1 MEMFS
6 INEYT
11 SRRSDVLGLNGIVA
25 TSNPLAAN
33 AGLDILKKGGNC
45 VDAAVC
51 AASVLNVVEP
61 MSTGIGGDVFALIY
75 DKSSS
80 SVKALNG
87 SGRSGRNSTIEDFAK
102 FGLDH
107 IPLQGEFSGMS
118 VSVPGAVDAW
128 QELVDKFG
136 KFSLDTVL
144 LPAID
149 IANKGFGVSE
159 ITAHLWKISENKL
172 SINNNCD
179 FLINNKSPKFGDRFS
194 NPNLANIL
202 KGISDNGKSYFYQ
215 GEVPN
220 KISDYIKQF
229 HGWLSEEDF
238 LNHESEWVEP
248 ITSNYRGYD
257 VWECP
262 PNGQGIAALIALNIF
277 ENFDQFDSELM
288 KVHYQIES
296 MKIAFRDA
304 LWYVA
309 DPDKFKVPIDHLLSK
324 EYAKKRFNEINSSKS
339 NYGYRKGNFKQQ
351 GDTVYISVIDGE
363 GNACSLINSLY
374 QGFGAGLVVPE
385 TGIALQNRGA
395 LFSLNQDHPNI
406 FEPLKRPFNTIIPAM
421 ITKESKLVSSMGVM
435 GGFQQPQ
442 GHMQVISNM
451 VDYDMSPQSALD
463 NKRFSVSIEEDLVYL
478 ENSFPNEVIQELR
491 GRGHN
496 VDIKSGY
503 ERGLFGGGQI
513 INNYKNNVLIGG
525 SDSRKDGQ
533 AVSY

>member
-6 INEYT
+6 RNEFT

-25 TSNPLAAN
+25 TSNPIAAN

-75 DKSSS
+75 DKDSS

-87 SGRSGRNSTIEDFAK
+87 SGRSGKNSKIEDFTE
-102 FGLDH
+102 FGFKE
-107 IPLQGEFSGMS
+107 IPTEGKFSGMS

-128 QELVDKFG
+128 QELLDKFG
-136 KFSLDTVL
+136 NFSLDSVL

-159 ITAHLWKISENKL
+159 ITANLWNSSQSKL
-172 SINNNCD
+172 SINDNCD
-179 FLINNKSPKFGDRFS
+179 FLINNKSPKFGDFFA
-194 NPNLANIL
+194 NPNLANVL
-202 KGISDNGKSYFYQ
+202 KGISENGKSYFYQ
-215 GEVPN
+215 GDISN
-220 KISDYIKQF
+220 RISDYVKRF

-238 LNHESEWVEP
+238 AGHESEWIEP

-257 VWECP
+257 IWECP

-277 ENFDQFDSELM
+277 ENFDQFDSESDKL
-288 KVHYQIES
+288 HYQIES
-296 MKIAFRDA
+296 MKIAFEDA

-309 DPDKFKVPIDHLLSK
+309 DPAKVKVPVEQLLSK
-324 EYAKKRFNEINSSKS
+324 EYAKERFKEIDDSRS
-339 NYGYRKGNFKQQ
+339 NYHYKKGNFKHQ
-351 GDTVYISVIDGE
+351 GDTVYISVIDGD

-374 QGFGAGLVVPE
+374 QGFGTGLVVPE

-395 LFSLNQDHPNI
+395 LFSLNIDHPNI

-421 ITKESKLVSSMGVM
+421 ITKHDQLVSSMGVM
-435 GGFQQPQ
+435 GGFQQAQ
-442 GHMQVISNM
+442 GHLQVISNM
-451 VDYDMSPQSALD
+451 IDYRMSPQSALD
-463 NKRFSVSIEEDLVYL
+463 SHRFSVSIEEDLVYL
-478 ENSFPNEVIQELR
+478 ENSFPEQVILELKNKV
-491 GRGHN
+491 HN
-496 VDIKSGY
+496 IDLKDGY

-513 INNYKNNVLIGG
+513 INRNENGILIGG
-525 SDSRKDGQ
+525 SDPRKDGQ

>member
-1 MEMFS
+1 MKIFS
-6 INEYT
+6 TNEYT

-75 DKSSS
+75 DKSSA

-87 SGRSGRNSTIEDFAK
+87 SGRSARNSMIEDFSK
-102 FGLDH
+102 FRLDH
-107 IPLQGEFSGMS
+107 IPLEGKFSGMS

-128 QELVDKFG
+128 QELLEKFG
-136 KFSLDTVL
+136 KFSLDSVL
-144 LPAID
+144 MPSID
-149 IANKGFGVSE
+149 FANQGFGVSE
-159 ITAHLWKISENKL
+159 ITANMWKLNQNKL
-172 SINNNCD
+172 SINKNCD
-179 FLINNKSPKFGDRFS
+179 FLVKNKSPKFGDKFS
-194 NPNLANIL
+194 NPNLARIL
-202 KGISDNGKSYFYQ
+202 KGISENGKSYFYQ

-220 KISDYIKQF
+220 KISDYVKKF
-229 HGWLSEEDF
+229 HGWLTEEDF
-238 LNHESEWVEP
+238 LSHESEWVDP
-248 ITSNYRGYD
+248 ISANYRGYD

-277 ENFDQFDSELM
+277 ENFDQLESETL
-288 KVHYQIES
+288 KIHYQIES
-296 MKIAFRDA
+296 MKIAFQDA

-309 DPDKFKVPIDHLLSK
+309 DPDKVNVPVEQLLSK
-324 EYAKKRFNEINSSKS
+324 EYAKKRFTEIDASKS
-339 NYGYRKGNFKQQ
+339 NYGYSKGNFKQQ
-351 GDTVYISVIDGE
+351 GDTVYISVVDGE

-374 QGFGAGLVVPE
+374 QGFGSGLVVPG

-395 LFSLNQDHPNI
+395 LFSLNQDHPNT
-406 FEPLKRPFNTIIPAM
+406 FKPLKRPFNTIIPAM
-421 ITKESKLVSSMGVM
+421 ITKSSDLVSSMGVM

-451 VDYDMSPQSALD
+451 IDCNMSPQSALD
-463 NKRFSVSIEEDLVYL
+463 SNRFSVSIEKDLVYL
-478 ENSFPNEVIQELR
+478 ENSFSNEIVSGLR
-491 GRGHN
+491 HKGHN
-496 VDIKSGY
+496 IDIKKGY

-513 INNYKNNVLIGG
+513 INKYKNGMLLGG
-525 SDSRKDGQ
+525 SDPRKDGQ
-533 AVSY
+533 ALSF

>member
-1 MEMFS
+1 MEKFS
-6 INEYT
+6 RNEFT

-25 TSNPLAAN
+25 TSNPIAAN

-75 DKSSS
+75 DKNTS

-87 SGRSGRNSTIEDFAK
+87 SGRSGRDSMIEDFSRLG
-102 FGLDH
+102 FQE
-107 IPLQGEFSGMS
+107 IPTEGQFSGMS

-128 QELVDKFG
+128 QELLDKFG
-136 KFSLDTVL
+136 NFSLDSIL

-149 IANKGFGVSE
+149 IANRGFGVSE
-159 ITAHLWKISENKL
+159 ITANLWLLSEGKL

-179 FLINNKSPKFGDRFS
+179 FLINNKSPKFGDLFS
-194 NPNLANIL
+194 NPNLANTL
-202 KGISDNGKSYFYQ
+202 KGISENGKSYFYQ
-215 GEVPN
+215 GEIPN
-220 KISDYIKQF
+220 KISDYVKRF

-238 LNHESEWVEP
+238 TEHESEWVEP
-248 ITSNYRGYD
+248 ITTNYRGYD

-277 ENFDQFDSELM
+277 ENFDKFDSESDKL
-288 KVHYQIES
+288 HYQIES
-296 MKIAFRDA
+296 MKIAFEDA
-304 LWYVA
+304 LWYIA
-309 DPDKFKVPIDHLLSK
+309 DPSKVKVPVEQLLSK
-324 EYAKKRFNEINSSKS
+324 EYAKERFKEIDNSRS
-339 NYGYRKGNFKQQ
+339 NYEYKRGNFKQQ
-351 GDTVYISVIDGE
+351 GDTVYISVIDGD

-374 QGFGAGLVVPE
+374 QGFGTGLVVPE

-395 LFSLNQDHPNI
+395 LFSLNSDHPNI

-421 ITKESKLVSSMGVM
+421 ITQHDQLVSSMGVM
-435 GGFQQPQ
+435 GGFQQAQ
-442 GHMQVISNM
+442 GHLQVISNM
-451 VDYDMSPQSALD
+451 VDYGMSPQSALD
-463 NKRFSVSIEEDLVYL
+463 SNRFSVSIEEDLVYL
-478 ENSFPNEVIQELR
+478 EDSFPDQVISELKNKV
-491 GRGHN
+491 HN
-496 VDIKSGY
+496 IDLKDGY

-513 INNYKNNVLIGG
+513 INKYKNGILIGG
-525 SDSRKDGQ
+525 SDPRKDGQ

>member
-1 MEMFS
+1 MEIFS
-6 INEYT
+6 INEFT

-87 SGRSGRNSTIEDFAK
+87 SGRSGRNSIIEDFTK
-102 FGLDH
+102 FGLDY
-107 IPLQGEFSGMS
+107 IPVEGKFSGMS

-128 QELVDKFG
+128 QELLEKFG
-136 KFSLDTVL
+136 KFSLDSVL

-159 ITAHLWKISENKL
+159 ITASMWKSSQKKL
-172 SINNNCD
+172 SINNDCD
-179 FLINNKSPKFGDRFS
+179 FLVNNKSPKFGDKFS
-194 NPNLANIL
+194 NPNLARIL
-202 KGISDNGKSYFYQ
+202 KGISENGKSYFYQ
-215 GEVPN
+215 GEIPN
-220 KISDYIKQF
+220 KISDYVQHF

-238 LNHESEWVEP
+238 VSHESEWVKP

-277 ENFDQFDSELM
+277 ENFDQFESEVM
-288 KVHYQIES
+288 KIHYQIES
-296 MKIAFRDA
+296 MKIAFQDA

-309 DPDKFKVPIDHLLSK
+309 DPNKVKVPVEQLLSK
-324 EYAKKRFNEINSSKS
+324 EYAKKRFDEIDSLKSS
-339 NYGYRKGNFKQQ
+339 YGYSKGNFKQQ

-374 QGFGAGLVVPE
+374 QGFGTGLVVPG

-395 LFSLNQDHPNI
+395 LFSLNQDHPNL

-421 ITKESKLVSSMGVM
+421 ITQNNKLVSSMGVM

-451 VDYDMSPQSALD
+451 VDYNMSPQSALD
-463 NKRFSVSIEEDLVYL
+463 NNRFSVSIEEDLVYL
-478 ENSFPNEVIQELR
+478 EDSFPNEVTL
-491 GRGHN
+491 GLKDKGHN
-496 VDIKSGY
+496 IDIINGF

-513 INNYKNNVLIGG
+513 INKYRDKVLIGG
-525 SDSRKDGQ
+525 SDPRKDGQ